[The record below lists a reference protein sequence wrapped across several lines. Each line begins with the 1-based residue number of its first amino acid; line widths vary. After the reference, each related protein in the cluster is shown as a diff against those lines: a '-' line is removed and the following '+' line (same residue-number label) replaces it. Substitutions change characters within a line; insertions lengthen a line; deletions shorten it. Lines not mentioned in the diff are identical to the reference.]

1 MASVLASWLDNDED
15 GCADNPKII
24 IELLG
29 KFNLNGVQTRA
40 AIIAAGIYKIE
51 KNKNKVVPS
60 STRINM
66 KYYRY

>member
-40 AIIAAGIYKIE
+40 AIIAAGTGCSKRKVRKIFAYNS
-51 KNKNKVVPS
+51 KN
-60 STRINM
+60 I
-66 KYYRY
+66 

>member
-15 GCADNPKII
+15 GCVDYPTV
-24 IELLG
+24 LG
-29 KFNLNGVQTRA
+29 KLLEKFDSDGVQVQA

-66 KYYRY
+66 

>member
-15 GCADNPKII
+15 GCADNPKV
-24 IELLG
+24 LLKLLE
-29 KFNLNGVQTRA
+29 KFDYLDVQVQP

-51 KNKNKVVPS
+51 KNMNKVVPS

-66 KYYRY
+66 KYYR